1 MAEKNKKYRIGI
13 LVGGGSA
20 PGINSV
26 IHAVTMEAHRNH
38 CTVTGIY
45 DGFKHL
51 MEGRLVGISL
61 TPEIMEYKYL
71 EGGSIL
77 HSARANPTKSP
88 VSLHQCV
95 IALQNDG
102 IDVLVS
108 IGGDDTAY
116 SISEVTRHARE
127 VMGFDLRSVHIP
139 KTIDND
145 LPLPGDIPTFG
156 YETAREIGVRLVTN
170 LERDSS
176 TMGHWFLVLS
186 MGRHAGHLALGIGQG
201 STSAI
206 TLIPEEW
213 VGREIRLQE
222 IVDIL
227 VTTMLMRL
235 SEGKPYG
242 VAVLAEGILENL
254 SQEDIMTQHI
264 ERDEYGH
271 IRLPDVNFLDIL
283 KVEIDKELVRYG
295 IHIKMVNHVLGYELR
310 CAPPCAMDIEYTR
323 SLGCAAVEFLLNGG
337 TSAIITLQ
345 DGKTV
350 PIPYQDMINQ
360 ETGRIEVRMVDVN
373 SYHYETAYKFMNR
386 IKPEHIHDDLLLG
399 KLAELTHLTIEQFN
413 ERYGYLMKDATSN
426 LSKLPLSI

>member
-1 MAEKNKKYRIGI
+1 MDEKKKISKIGI

-26 IHAVTMEAHRNH
+26 IHAVTMEAYRNH
-38 CTVTGIY
+38 CTVMGIY

-51 MEGRLVGISL
+51 MEGNLVGVPL
-61 TPEIMEYKYL
+61 TPEKVGYIYL

-88 VSLHQCV
+88 DALRQCV
-95 IALQNDG
+95 TTLQNAG
-102 IDVLVS
+102 IDALVS

-116 SISEVTRHARE
+116 SASQVTQYAQE
-127 VMGFDLRSVHIP
+127 ILGVDLRSVHVP

-156 YETAREIGVRLVTN
+156 YETARELGTRLVMN
-170 LERDSS
+170 LKRDSS
-176 TMGHWFLVLS
+176 TMQHWFLVQS
-186 MGRHAGHLALGIGQG
+186 MGRNAGHLALGIGQG
-201 STSAI
+201 ATSTI

-213 VGREIRLQE
+213 SGREIRLRE
-222 IVDIL
+222 VVDIL

-235 SEGKPYG
+235 TEGKPYG

-254 SQEDIMTQHI
+254 SHEDLKTLKNV
-264 ERDEYGH
+264 ERDEHGH

-283 KVEIDKELVRYG
+283 KNEIDKELAGYG
-295 IHIKMVNHVLGYELR
+295 IRLKIVKHVLGYELR
-310 CAPPCAMDIEYTR
+310 CAPPCALDIEYTR
-323 SLGCAAVEFLLNGG
+323 GLGGAAVDFLLNGG

-345 DGKTV
+345 QGQMV

-360 ETGRIEVRMVDVN
+360 ETGRTEVRMVDTN
-373 SYHYETAYKFMNR
+373 SYRYSTAYKFMTR
-386 IKPEHIHDDLLLG
+386 LKPEHIDDTLLFE
-399 KLAELTHLTIEQFN
+399 KLFALTHLTAKEFK
-413 ERYGYLMKDATSN
+413 ERYGYLMK
-426 LSKLPLSI
+426 